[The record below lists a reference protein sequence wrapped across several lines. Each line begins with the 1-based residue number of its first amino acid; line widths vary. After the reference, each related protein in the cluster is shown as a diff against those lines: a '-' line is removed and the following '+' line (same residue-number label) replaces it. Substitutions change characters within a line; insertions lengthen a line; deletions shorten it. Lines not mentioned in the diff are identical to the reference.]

1 MGYNA
6 VWMNIRIAKNGSH
19 KVHYYLKS
27 GCADISTS
35 TFEYCRILFGI
46 LFSLCLFCGGSFL
59 CGSLGGSGRSL
70 GLGTATT

>member
-1 MGYNA
+1 MVPTRYTIIKKVDVPYN
-6 VWMNIRIAKNGSH
+6 V
-19 KVHYYLKS
+19 
-27 GCADISTS
+27 STS